1 MCIVCNVSASEFF
14 QSFCLFENDKQDK
27 HAHSNMGDLE
37 NFKKIEKE
45 RGTEHFGLR
54 KRGN

>member
-1 MCIVCNVSASEFF
+1 MCIVCNVNASEFF